1 MSFSTSVGRFEINRI
16 TRKVMGV
23 VLGGGRGTRLY
34 PLTKLRAKPAVP
46 LCGRYRLIDI
56 PLSNCINSNIMRIVV
71 LTQFNSHS
79 LNRHI
84 MNTYHFDEFHR
95 GSVTILAAEQTNE
108 TGDWFQGTADAVR
121 KHLIH
126 IYDPEIQY
134 YLVLSGD
141 QLYRMDYR
149 DLLFTHISKNA
160 EITVSALPVRKES
173 ASQFGI
179 MQVNSEGQI
188 VKFVEKPSNDAVL
201 SELVTPPS
209 VFEEFG
215 IQVADKP
222 YLASMGVYVFNADVL
237 IRLLREHLEW
247 IDFGKQLIPG
257 ALSQHKVFAHMFDGF
272 WEDIGTVRSYYD
284 VSIAMT
290 FDNPLFEFHDPEQ
303 PIYTHRRALPG
314 AKIIRSE
321 VDHSIIC
328 SGVRIDTATI
338 RHSII
343 GIRSVVRKNVTI
355 ERSVLCGADHF
366 EPDPEVSHPS
376 GIPLGIGPQSVIER
390 AIIDHNARIGS
401 DVVIRGAE
409 GLKDE
414 EGEGYTIR
422 DGIVV
427 VHKNAVIPNGS
438 RIGAVK

>member
-1 MSFSTSVGRFEINRI
+1 MSTIRI
-16 TRKVMGV
+16 DFQRLNKRVMAL

-34 PLTKLRAKPAVP
+34 PLTKLRSKPAVP

-56 PLSNCINSNIMRIVV
+56 PLSNCINSGLMRIMV

-95 GSVTILAAEQTNE
+95 GGVTILAAEQTNE

-121 KHLIH
+121 KHISH
-126 IYDPEIQY
+126 IYDPEIKY
-134 YLVLSGD
+134 YLILSGD

-149 DLLFTHISKNA
+149 DLLRTHISKEA
-160 EITVSALPVRKES
+160 DITVSALPVSRHS

-179 MQVNSEGQI
+179 MQVNSEGVIQR
-188 VKFVEKPSNDAVL
+188 FVEKPKDNEVL
-201 SELVTPPS
+201 NQLTTPPS
-209 VFEEFG
+209 LFEEFG
-215 IQVADKP
+215 ISAEGKP
-222 YLASMGVYVFNADVL
+222 YLASMGVYVFNAEVL

-257 ALSQHKVFAHMFDGF
+257 ALAQYKVCAHMFDGF

-290 FDNPLFEFHDPEQ
+290 DNNPPFEFHDPEQ

-314 AKIIRSE
+314 AKILSSE
-321 VDHSIIC
+321 IDHAIIC
-328 SGVRIDTATI
+328 SGVRIETAKI
-338 RHSII
+338 QHSII
-343 GIRSVVRKNVTI
+343 GIRSMIRKGAVVSYSI
-355 ERSVLCGADHF
+355 ICGADTF
-366 EPDPEVSHPS
+366 ETGEVRHSS
-376 GIPLGIGPQSVIER
+376 GIPMGIGPGTIIEK
-390 AIIDHNARIGS
+390 AIIDHNVRIGEK
-401 DVVIRGAE
+401 VMICGGE
-409 GLKDE
+409 NLKDGDYE
-414 EGEGYTIR
+414 NYSIR

-427 VHKNAVIPNGS
+427 VHKNAVIPDGTK
-438 RIGAVK
+438 IGNV

>member
-1 MSFSTSVGRFEINRI
+1 MSSVKIDFQRLNQ
-16 TRKVMGV
+16 KVMAV

-34 PLTKLRAKPAVP
+34 PLTKLRSKPAVP

-56 PLSNCINSNIMRIVV
+56 PLSNCINSGFMRMVV

-95 GSVTILAAEQTNE
+95 GGVTILAAEQTNE

-121 KHLIH
+121 KHISH
-126 IYDPEIQY
+126 IFDPDIQY
-134 YLVLSGD
+134 YLILSGD

-149 DLLFTHISKNA
+149 NLLKTHISKGA
-160 EITVSALPVRKES
+160 EITISALPVGRSS

-179 MQVNSEGQI
+179 MQLNSEGMI
-188 VKFVEKPSNDAVL
+188 HRFVEKPKDDEVL
-201 SELVTPPS
+201 NQLVKPPS
-209 VFEEFG
+209 LFDEFDISAEE
-215 IQVADKP
+215 KP

-247 IDFGKQLIPG
+247 VDFGKQLIPG
-257 ALSQHKVFAHMFDGF
+257 ALSKYRVYAHIFDGF

-290 FDNPLFEFHDPEQ
+290 HDNPPFEFHDPEQ

-314 AKIIRSE
+314 ARIVRSE
-321 VDHSIIC
+321 VDHAILC
-328 SGVRIDTATI
+328 SGVRIETAKI

-343 GIRSVVRKNVTI
+343 GIRSLIHEGAVI
-355 ERSVLCGADHF
+355 DHSIICGADFF
-366 EPDPEVSHPS
+366 EMGETRHSS
-376 GIPLGIGPQSVIER
+376 GIAMGIGPGTIIEK
-390 AIIDHNARIGS
+390 AIIDHNARIGKN
-401 DVVIRGAE
+401 VVIRG
-409 GLKDE
+409 GDNLKD
-414 EGEGYTIR
+414 GDFEGYSIR
-422 DGIVV
+422 DGVIV
-427 VHKNAVIPNGS
+427 VHKNAVVSDGTSIGNG
-438 RIGAVK
+438 

>member
-1 MSFSTSVGRFEINRI
+1 MA
-16 TRKVMGV
+16 V

-34 PLTKLRAKPAVP
+34 PLTKLRSKPAVP

-56 PLSNCINSNIMRIVV
+56 PLSNCINSGLMRIVV

-84 MNTYHFDEFHR
+84 MNSYHFDEFHR
-95 GSVTILAAEQTNE
+95 GGVTILAAEQTNE

-121 KHLIH
+121 KHISH
-126 IYDPEIQY
+126 IYEPDIQH
-134 YLVLSGD
+134 YLILSGD

-149 DLLFTHISKNA
+149 DLLKTHISKGA
-160 EITVSALPVRKES
+160 EITVSALPVGRSS

-179 MQVNSEGQI
+179 MQVDSSGAIQR
-188 VKFVEKPSNDAVL
+188 FVEKPKEDGVL
-201 SELVTPPS
+201 NQLITPPS
-209 VFEEFG
+209 LFKEFG
-215 IQVADKP
+215 ISAEGKP

-237 IRLLREHLEW
+237 INLLREHLEW

-257 ALSQHKVFAHMFDGF
+257 ALAQHKVYAHMFDGF

-290 FDNPLFEFHDPEQ
+290 YEHPPFEFHDPEQ

-314 AKIIRSE
+314 AKILHSE
-321 VDHSIIC
+321 IDHAIIC
-328 SGVRIDTATI
+328 SGARIDTATI

-343 GIRSVVRKNVTI
+343 GIRSMINKEVVI
-355 ERSVLCGADHF
+355 ENSVICGADSF
-366 EPDPEVSHPS
+366 EIGEIRHPS
-376 GIPLGIGPQSVIER
+376 GIPMGIGPGTIVEK
-390 AIIDHNARIGS
+390 AIIDHNVRIGRN
-401 DVVIRGAE
+401 VVIRG
-409 GLKDE
+409 GDDLKDGDF
-414 EGEGYTIR
+414 EGFSIR

-427 VHKNAVIPNGS
+427 VHKNAVIPDGS
-438 RIGAVK
+438 RIGKI